1 MKAIAVSDLSLILS
15 FALVLVSV
23 AISWKEKLGLT
34 RNNPPFSSAIDNGF
48 PDVSRMKRDPLAVA
62 ILAICA

>member
-1 MKAIAVSDLSLILS
+1 MKSLAVSDLSLILS

-34 RNNPPFSSAIDNGF
+34 KDIFYSVGRAIVQLVIVG
-48 PDVSRMKRDPLAVA
+48 R
-62 ILAICA
+62 